1 VKRQH
6 AALIV
11 IGLAMLGGGLVES
24 FDGKYAILC
33 VSAVSLGFLHS
44 LP

>member
-1 VKRQH
+1 MKRQH

-11 IGLAMLGGGLVES
+11 IATAMIGGGLVES
-24 FDGKYAILC
+24 FNDKYVILC
-33 VSAVSLGFLHS
+33 VSAVSLGFLHA

>member
-1 VKRQH
+1 MKRQH

-11 IGLAMLGGGLVES
+11 IGLAMIGGSLVES

-33 VSAVSLGFLHS
+33 VSAVTLGFLHA

>member
-1 VKRQH
+1 MKRQH

-11 IGLAMLGGGLVES
+11 IGLAMLAGGLVES
-24 FDGKYAILC
+24 FDDKYAILC
-33 VSAVSLGFLHS
+33 VSAISLGFLHA

>member
-1 VKRQH
+1 MKRQY
-6 AALIV
+6 AALMIITFAM
-11 IGLAMLGGGLVES
+11 IGGCLVPS

-33 VSAVSLGFLHS
+33 VSAVSLGFLHA